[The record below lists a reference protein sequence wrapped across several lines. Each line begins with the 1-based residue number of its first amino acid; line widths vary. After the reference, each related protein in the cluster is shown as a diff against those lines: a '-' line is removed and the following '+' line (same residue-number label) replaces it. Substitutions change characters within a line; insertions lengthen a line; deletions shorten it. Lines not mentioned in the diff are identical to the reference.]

1 MKTGGRRLAERW
13 LWRKSVVGSWCVDGL
28 NLEDRKMRVVSE
40 IRMRSEVK
48 AMTRQKIAILLGL
61 IL

>member
-1 MKTGGRRLAERW
+1 M
-13 LWRKSVVGSWCVDGL
+13 VGSCCVDDNDL
-28 NLEDRKMRVVSE
+28 NLLERRMTVVSE

-48 AMTRQKIAILLGL
+48 AMMREKIAILLGL